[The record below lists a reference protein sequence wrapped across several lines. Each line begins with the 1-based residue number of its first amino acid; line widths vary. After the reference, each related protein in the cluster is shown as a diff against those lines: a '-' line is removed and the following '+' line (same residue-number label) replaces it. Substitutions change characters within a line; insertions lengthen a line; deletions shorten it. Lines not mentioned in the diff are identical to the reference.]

1 MLVPKTPLHFWFKSQ
16 KTFNLSSWVTLKL
29 CCFLFLSVCWYFL
42 ARWSFNQL
50 QYFRTNVI
58 ASTCRT
64 VATKS
69 WSRLSQLSWHILYPE
84 LFWGYEGK
92 LGEIAVS
99 FLQPRT
105 WSRQWSKRSA
115 SKALQMFFSR
125 NAAQATCDSQN
136 SEGRVQEK
144 NIQSKDILNSPSQ
157 DHTNN
162 WAVNQILQKWLG
174 ILLVNSPDVSSSFTT
189 YGRYAQ
195 HWELSEC

>member
-84 LFWGYEGK
+84 LFWGYEGNMEK
-92 LGEIAVS
+92 LLYHFYSQGRGADNEAKGLHQKPCRCFSAGTLLKQPVIYRTQKEEYRKRTSRVRTS
-99 FLQPRT
+99 WTLLPRT
-105 WSRQWSKRSA
+105 TPITEQ
-115 SKALQMFFSR
+115 
-125 NAAQATCDSQN
+125 
-136 SEGRVQEK
+136 
-144 NIQSKDILNSPSQ
+144 
-157 DHTNN
+157 
-162 WAVNQILQKWLG
+162 
-174 ILLVNSPDVSSSFTT
+174 
-189 YGRYAQ
+189 
-195 HWELSEC
+195 